1 MELYRFTGAL
11 TSLLISG
18 GISLFFFIC
27 GRASSVP
34 EGGTFIYML
43 IPAMVL
49 FGFFFD
55 VQIIWKK
62 LARISKLFRPSF
74 IGSGAFWTFA
84 WPFCWLMADMLART
98 AIYFRDGQFLLP
110 EYLSSFGLSGIFGF
124 FLFQAAIGSA
134 MGIIYFLAYRPVFE
148 FVSAIR
154 VKVGMADPN
163 YELTMDEELGEF
175 GFRK

>member
-27 GRASSVP
+27 GRASSIP
-34 EGGTFIYML
+34 AGSTFIYML
-43 IPAMVL
+43 IPAMIL
-49 FGFFFD
+49 FGFLFD

-62 LARISKLFRPSF
+62 LAKLSKLFRPSF
-74 IGSGAFWTFA
+74 IGSGAFWTVA
-84 WPFCWLMADMLART
+84 WPFCWLIADMLARVG
-98 AIYFRDGQFLLP
+98 IYFRDGSFLMP
-110 EYLSSFGLSGIFGF
+110 EYLSSFGFSGIFGF

-134 MGIIYFLAYRPVFE
+134 MGIMYFLAYRPVFE
-148 FVSAIR
+148 FVSVIR
-154 VKVGMADPN
+154 TKTGMADSD
-163 YELTMDEELGEF
+163 YEMTIEEELGEF